1 LRHLL
6 SGQVLPS
13 GPLDG
18 NRQLSPLLDSFRSE
32 ALGGDERS
40 QVAFADWGR
49 RDGTARS
56 LKDTSGLGVLE
67 WAAISSNAEQ
77 GRAALSEVEG
87 RLVEVLGK
95 CGLAVQLGEGGRDR
109 TLWSYP
115 ETACG
120 TPFLRCGDCGYLAEA
135 STARFALPASV
146 TGSPEPMRSV
156 PTPGAKTIRL
166 LCEQLGVTPASTLKA
181 LFLTTAQG
189 ETVLAVIRGDLDASL
204 DKLGLEI
211 GTEGLRPST
220 SEEVTRLGV
229 VAGYAG
235 PVGLP
240 VRPDRRGEGVWVV
253 ADRSIVESVNLVAG
267 ANQEGVHITGVNYPR
282 DFRVTETFD
291 FARAPRHA
299 SCTVCGGALV
309 EERGLVLAQKR
320 VSDVEAWVN
329 KPTGQVLQGVLSS
342 LQLFPG
348 AVTVGVLA
356 AAIRETGIRFPP
368 ACAPF
373 AVHVIELSGGLD
385 TTPALKALNDRGF
398 DVLIDDRDVSAG
410 VKFAEAEW
418 IGSPIQIVAGRK
430 SSEAGGVE
438 VRSPSGLKS
447 IVDPEDIVPVV
458 EASLGQSYVNKP

>member
-1 LRHLL
+1 VIARQSTFPIPVLRQTPAGTDRVTAAAARGGFLRLTAQGGLEWLPLGSRLVDRLRHLL

-291 FARAPRHA
+291 FATLPVTPPARCAE
-299 SCTVCGGALV
+299 GACRR
-309 EERGLVLAQKR
+309 EGLVLAQKR
-320 VSDVEAWVN
+320 VSMWKLGSISPQDKCCKASC
-329 KPTGQVLQGVLSS
+329 PLFSS
-342 LQLFPG
+342 S
-348 AVTVGVLA
+348 
-356 AAIRETGIRFPP
+356 RERSRSASWRRP
-368 ACAPF
+368 
-373 AVHVIELSGGLD
+373 SGKRASAFHLR
-385 TTPALKALNDRGF
+385 AL
-398 DVLIDDRDVSAG
+398 
-410 VKFAEAEW
+410 
-418 IGSPIQIVAGRK
+418 
-430 SSEAGGVE
+430 
-438 VRSPSGLKS
+438 RSPST
-447 IVDPEDIVPVV
+447 
-458 EASLGQSYVNKP
+458 

>member
-1 LRHLL
+1 VIARQSTFPIPVLRQTPAGTDRVTAAAARGGFLRLTAQGGLEWLPLGSRLVDRLRHLL

-146 TGSPEPMRSV
+146 TGSPQPMRSV

-235 PVGLP
+235 PVALP

-342 LQLFPG
+342 LSSS
-348 AVTVGVLA
+348 
-356 AAIRETGIRFPP
+356 RERSRSASWRRP
-368 ACAPF
+368 
-373 AVHVIELSGGLD
+373 SGKRASAFHLR
-385 TTPALKALNDRGF
+385 AL
-398 DVLIDDRDVSAG
+398 
-410 VKFAEAEW
+410 
-418 IGSPIQIVAGRK
+418 
-430 SSEAGGVE
+430 
-438 VRSPSGLKS
+438 RSPST
-447 IVDPEDIVPVV
+447 
-458 EASLGQSYVNKP
+458 